1 MKLTKAIGIFH
12 NIDSDTYTDEEKG
25 AAVLRVCKMATHN
38 SITKAAMLKV
48 IWWLLNLA
56 FEVEEETP

>member
-1 MKLTKAIGIFH
+1 MKLAKAIGIFH
-12 NIDSDTYTDEEKG
+12 NIDSDNYTDDEKG
-25 AAVLRVCKMATHN
+25 TAVFHVCKMATHN

-56 FEVEEETP
+56 FDITEEK